1 MKPVKKAVKIIDEK
15 KLSTIDEKEL
25 SKLIG
30 GARRSGF
37 VVTGRDCVTNRNA

>member
-25 SKLIG
+25 SKMIG
-30 GARRSGF
+30 GTTMRRRSGF
-37 VVTGRDCVTNRNA
+37 YITGRTCG